1 MSLEYN
7 QTSFT
12 SYIRDRPYL
21 IKIFISLLTF
31 AFMASYYTYISS
43 SSLDRY
49 HIEHSMVG
57 GLLMLVALSI
67 GFAENFASDRSCAD
81 RWYSVSTTMVTGCT
95 VGGFLTLVVLR
106 GIIKL
111 DPANGANLLLNY
123 AFSLIIGAGLSI
135 AARFYQHLTSR
146 CLLLFSSIIAGQ
158 LLGCHLDG
166 SFSLLT
172 ALLVGLFHQ
181 LFIALY
187 DDYRSYVELTQR
199 GLMAG
204 SLITSIIV
212 VLFWLPT
219 NQIWVLHGPF
229 VVRVLAFGYGER
241 PELRACLTLLI
252 TSACSIGFL
261 LFMRSMNKPE
271 FARKYNVSS
280 SPKKSNP
287 ASILPSSAKPTSMI
301 PSGSPGKIVIRK

>member
-1 MSLEYN
+1 
-7 QTSFT
+7 
-12 SYIRDRPYL
+12 
-21 IKIFISLLTF
+21 
-31 AFMASYYTYISS
+31 
-43 SSLDRY
+43 
-49 HIEHSMVG
+49 
-57 GLLMLVALSI
+57 MLVALSV
-67 GFAENFASDRSCAD
+67 GFAENFGSDRSCSD
-81 RWYSVSTTMVTGCT
+81 RWYSVSTTMITGCT
-95 VGGFLTLVVLR
+95 IGGFLTLVVLR

-111 DPANGANLLLNY
+111 DPASGANLLLTY
-123 AFSLIIGAGLSI
+123 AFSLMIGAGL
-135 AARFYQHLTSR
+135 AVTARFYQHITPR
-146 CLLLFSSIIAGQ
+146 CLLLFSSITAGQ

-181 LFIALY
+181 LFIGLY
-187 DDYRSYVELTQR
+187 DDYRSYVELTER
-199 GLMAG
+199 GLMTG

-212 VLFWLPT
+212 VLFWLPS
-219 NQIWVLHGPF
+219 NQIWVMHGPF

-280 SPKKSNP
+280 SPKKPNP
-287 ASILPSSAKPTSMI
+287 ASILPSSAKPTPLL
-301 PSGSPGKIVIRK
+301 PSSTSSSGKITIRG